1 MVIPHREEPEEPKGT
16 EPRPALSVVIPV
28 FNEEKK
34 IDADLEAALA
44 YFLAQ
49 PYSFELIVV
58 DDGSSDGAPAK
69 LAQWEQRAAPHL
81 RAICYRPNRGKG
93 CAVRTGML
101 AARGEKRMFADAGLC
116 VPFSETARGLAAL
129 AAGHD
134 VAIGSRKLA
143 ASRVVRRQ
151 GAFRHWASRLLGP
164 VILRLMGLAGFS
176 DTQCGFK
183 FFTARAAEELF
194 GRSRIDGFMFDAE
207 VLVAARR
214 LGLKIC
220 EFPVEWRA
228 DPDSRYRPLAG
239 GLRNL
244 AELARIRFF

>member
-1 MVIPHREEPEEPKGT
+1 MVIPHREEGEKE

-28 FNEEKK
+28 FNEETK
-34 IDADLEAALA
+34 IDADVEAALA
-44 YFLAQ
+44 YFRAQ

-58 DDGSSDGAPAK
+58 DDGSRDGTPAK
-69 LAQWEQRAAPHL
+69 LAQWEMRGAPHL

-101 AARGEKRMFADAGLC
+101 AARGERRMFADAGLC

-129 AAGHD
+129 DEGHD

-151 GAFRHWASRLLGP
+151 STFRHWASRLLGP
-164 VILRLMGLAGFS
+164 VILRLMGLEGFT

-183 FFTARAAEELF
+183 LFSARSAEELF

-207 VLVAARR
+207 ILIAARR
-214 LGLKIC
+214 RGMRIC

>member
-1 MVIPHREEPEEPKGT
+1 M
-16 EPRPALSVVIPV
+16 VIPV

-34 IDADLEAALA
+34 IDADLDAALA
-44 YFLAQ
+44 YFQGEA
-49 PYSFELIVV
+49 YSFELIVV
-58 DDGSSDGAPAK
+58 DDGSSDRTPVK
-69 LAQWEQRAAPHL
+69 LAEWGKRCIPQF
-81 RAICYRPNRGKG
+81 RAICYSPNRGKG

-101 AARGEKRMFADAGLC
+101 AARGEYRMFADAGLC

-129 AAGHD
+129 REGYD

-143 ASRVVRRQ
+143 ASRVVRVQSAYRRW
-151 GAFRHWASRLLGP
+151 GSRLFGALARR
-164 VILRLMGLAGFS
+164 VMGLQGIS

-194 GRSRIDGFMFDAE
+194 GRARIDGFMFDAE
-207 VLVAARR
+207 TLINARR
-214 LGLKIC
+214 LGMKIC

-239 GLRNL
+239 SLRNL
-244 AELARIRFF
+244 AELARIKFS